1 LLGIV
6 RAVPTVALS
15 PIEAVIADRVDQRR
29 LIFSTQGGGLLASL
43 ALGVLFAV
51 SGEYM
56 LSLLALAITGAL
68 DALMSVTRLSVMHL
82 AAPSGMRG
90 RVIGNLA
97 TVSRRVT
104 PLAQVQSG
112 LLAGTI
118 GAPLADATS
127 AAAVAITAAVA
138 RADTSLWRFTSARS
152 VRSRMA
158 TPSLPR
164 SSRDPIRDPSARRD
178 DRPGNEEAHRR
189 VMSSPAR
196 PTSGGVDP

>member
-68 DALMSVTRLSVMHL
+68 DALMSVTRLSVMDL

-152 VRSRMA
+152 VA
-158 TPSLPR
+158 EPDGDAIAPPEL
-164 SSRDPIRDPSARRD
+164 A
-178 DRPGNEEAHRR
+178 
-189 VMSSPAR
+189 
-196 PTSGGVDP
+196 